1 MITNIPKHWK
11 IKKLG
16 EIGKV
21 KMCKRIFKDQT
32 NKDSNGIPFYK
43 IGTFGGIPDA
53 FISKELY
60 NEYKNKYPYPK
71 KGDVLISAA
80 GTIGRLVVFDGTP
93 SYFQDSNIIWIE
105 NDENIA
111 LNKYLY
117 HLYSNVKWKTTEGG
131 IVSRLYNADV
141 ESLELPIPPLKEQE
155 KIAEILLS
163 CDKAIRLTTQ
173 IITQLKQRNQGLA
186 QQLLTGEKRVK
197 GFEKSVWKEVRLGE
211 IGFFFKGKG
220 VSKNKIIDKG
230 FKCLTYG
237 DLYTKYNFVIKDIK
251 SFIDKETALISQ
263 EIRYGDICFAGS
275 GETLEDIGKCATFI
289 DDEIGYAG
297 GDIIV
302 FRTEQNPI
310 VMSYLL
316 NSDKA
321 IRLTTQIITQL
332 KQRNQG
338 LAQQLL
344 TGEKRV
350 KGFEKSVWKEVR
362 LGDLLDYE
370 QPTNYLVK
378 NTDYSDEY
386 KTPVL
391 TAGKTFILGYTNEKE
406 GICTKIPLILFDDF
420 TTDSRYI
427 DFPFKVKSSAV
438 KLLKAKKN
446 ANLRFIFEAMK
457 LIKYAIGGHE
467 RHWIS
472 KYAFL
477 TIFVPSFK
485 EQNAIAQIIDTALQ
499 ELKLYE
505 QKLQLLQAQKKTLM
519 QKLLTGE
526 VLTIKK

>member
-1 MITNIPKHWK
+1 MTAKIPKHWK

-16 EIGKV
+16 EIGV
-21 KMCKRIFKDQT
+21 
-32 NKDSNGIPFYK
+32 
-43 IGTFGGIPDA
+43 
-53 FISKELY
+53 
-60 NEYKNKYPYPK
+60 
-71 KGDVLISAA
+71 
-80 GTIGRLVVFDGTP
+80 
-93 SYFQDSNIIWIE
+93 
-105 NDENIA
+105 
-111 LNKYLY
+111 
-117 HLYSNVKWKTTEGG
+117 
-131 IVSRLYNADV
+131 
-141 ESLELPIPPLKEQE
+141 
-155 KIAEILLS
+155 
-163 CDKAIRLTTQ
+163 
-173 IITQLKQRNQGLA
+173 
-186 QQLLTGEKRVK
+186 
-197 GFEKSVWKEVRLGE
+197 
-211 IGFFFKGKG
+211 FFKGKG
-220 VSKNKIIDKG
+220 VPKNKITDTG

-237 DLYTKYNFVIKDIK
+237 DLYTKYDFVIEGVK

-316 NSDKA
+316 NSDIAKKQKFSMGQGHSVVHIYSSQLEMLKLPLPPLEEQEKIAEILLTCDKA

-362 LGDLLDYE
+362 LGELLDYE

-386 KTPVL
+386 KIPVL

-406 GICTKIPLILFDDF
+406 GICTNIPLILFDDF

-446 ANLRFIFEAMK
+446 VNLRFIFEAMK

-477 TIFVPSFK
+477 TIFVPLFK
-485 EQNAIAQIIDTALQ
+485 EQNAIAQILDTAHQ

-526 VLTIKK
+526 VLTLA

>member
-43 IGTFGGIPDA
+43 IGTFGGNPDA
-53 FISKELY
+53 FITKELY

-80 GTIGRLVVFDGTP
+80 GTIGKLVVFDGIP

-141 ESLELPIPPLKEQE
+141 ESLELPIPPLEEQE

-173 IITQLKQRNQGLA
+173 IINQLKQRNQGLA
-186 QQLLTGEKRVK
+186 QQLLTGEKRIK
-197 GFEKSVWKEVRLGE
+197 GFENSIWKEVRLGE

-237 DLYTKYNFVIKDIK
+237 DLYTKYDFVIKDVK

-302 FRTEQNPI
+302 FRTKQNPI
-310 VMSYLL
+310 TMSYLL
-316 NSDKA
+316 NSDIVKKQKTNMGQGHSVVH
-321 IRLTTQIITQL
+321 IYLSQL
-332 KQRNQG
+332 
-338 LAQQLL
+338 
-344 TGEKRV
+344 EKL
-350 KGFEKSVWKEVR
+350 EVS
-362 LGDLLDYE
+362 L
-370 QPTNYLVK
+370 
-378 NTDYSDEY
+378 
-386 KTPVL
+386 
-391 TAGKTFILGYTNEKE
+391 
-406 GICTKIPLILFDDF
+406 
-420 TTDSRYI
+420 
-427 DFPFKVKSSAV
+427 
-438 KLLKAKKN
+438 
-446 ANLRFIFEAMK
+446 
-457 LIKYAIGGHE
+457 
-467 RHWIS
+467 
-472 KYAFL
+472 
-477 TIFVPSFK
+477 PSIA
-485 EQNAIAQIIDTALQ
+485 EQNAIAQILDTVHQ

-526 VLTIKK
+526 ILTIKK

>member
-1 MITNIPKHWK
+1 MINIPKHWK

-16 EIGKV
+16 EIG
-21 KMCKRIFKDQT
+21 I
-32 NKDSNGIPFYK
+32 
-43 IGTFGGIPDA
+43 
-53 FISKELY
+53 
-60 NEYKNKYPYPK
+60 
-71 KGDVLISAA
+71 
-80 GTIGRLVVFDGTP
+80 
-93 SYFQDSNIIWIE
+93 
-105 NDENIA
+105 
-111 LNKYLY
+111 
-117 HLYSNVKWKTTEGG
+117 
-131 IVSRLYNADV
+131 
-141 ESLELPIPPLKEQE
+141 
-155 KIAEILLS
+155 
-163 CDKAIRLTTQ
+163 
-173 IITQLKQRNQGLA
+173 
-186 QQLLTGEKRVK
+186 
-197 GFEKSVWKEVRLGE
+197 
-211 IGFFFKGKG
+211 FFKGKG
-220 VSKNKIIDKG
+220 VPKNKITDTG

-237 DLYTKYNFVIKDIK
+237 DLYTKYDFVIEGVK

-316 NSDKA
+316 NSDIAKKQKFSMGQGHSVVHIYSSQLEMLKLPIPPLEEQEKIAEILLSCDKA

-350 KGFEKSVWKEVR
+350 KGFENSIWKEVK
-362 LGDLLDYE
+362 LGELLDYE

-386 KTPVL
+386 KIPVL

-406 GICTKIPLILFDDF
+406 GICTNIPLILFDDF

-438 KLLKAKKN
+438 KLLKTKKN
-446 ANLRFIFEAMK
+446 VNLRFIFEAMK
-457 LIKYAIGGHE
+457 LIKYAIGGHK

-485 EQNAIAQIIDTALQ
+485 EQNAIAQILDTAHQ

-505 QKLQLLQAQKKTLM
+505 QKLQLLQAQKKTLI

-526 VLTIKK
+526 VLTIK

>member
-1 MITNIPKHWK
+1 MTAKTPKHWK
-11 IKKLG
+11 IKTLG

-32 NKDSNGIPFYK
+32 NKDSNDIPFYK
-43 IGTFGGIPDA
+43 IGTFGGNPDA
-53 FISKELY
+53 FITKELY

-80 GTIGRLVVFDGTP
+80 GTIGRLVVFDGIP

-141 ESLELPIPPLKEQE
+141 ESLELPIPPLEEQE
-155 KIAEILLS
+155 KIAEILLT

-237 DLYTKYNFVIKDIK
+237 DLYTKYDFVIKDVK

-302 FRTEQNPI
+302 FRTKQNPI
-310 VMSYLL
+310 TMSYLL
-316 NSDKA
+316 NSDIVKKQKTKMGQGHSVVH
-321 IRLTTQIITQL
+321 IYSSQLEKLEVSLPSLT
-332 KQRNQG
+332 
-338 LAQQLL
+338 
-344 TGEKRV
+344 
-350 KGFEKSVWKEVR
+350 
-362 LGDLLDYE
+362 
-370 QPTNYLVK
+370 
-378 NTDYSDEY
+378 
-386 KTPVL
+386 
-391 TAGKTFILGYTNEKE
+391 
-406 GICTKIPLILFDDF
+406 
-420 TTDSRYI
+420 
-427 DFPFKVKSSAV
+427 
-438 KLLKAKKN
+438 
-446 ANLRFIFEAMK
+446 
-457 LIKYAIGGHE
+457 
-467 RHWIS
+467 
-472 KYAFL
+472 
-477 TIFVPSFK
+477 
-485 EQNAIAQIIDTALQ
+485 EQNAIAQILDTAHQ

>member
-43 IGTFGGIPDA
+43 IGTFGGNPDA
-53 FISKELY
+53 FITKELY

-80 GTIGRLVVFDGTP
+80 GTIGKLVVFDGIP

-141 ESLELPIPPLKEQE
+141 ESLELPIPPLEEPE
-155 KIAEILLS
+155 KIAEIILS

-173 IITQLKQRNQGLA
+173 IINQLKQRNQGLA
-186 QQLLTGEKRVK
+186 QQLLTGEKRIK
-197 GFEKSVWKEVRLGE
+197 GFENSIWKEVRLGE

-237 DLYTKYNFVIKDIK
+237 DLYTKYDFVIKDVK

-302 FRTEQNPI
+302 FRTKQNPI
-310 VMSYLL
+310 TMSYLL
-316 NSDKA
+316 NSDIVKKQKTNMGQGHSVVH
-321 IRLTTQIITQL
+321 IYLSQL
-332 KQRNQG
+332 
-338 LAQQLL
+338 
-344 TGEKRV
+344 EKL
-350 KGFEKSVWKEVR
+350 EVS
-362 LGDLLDYE
+362 L
-370 QPTNYLVK
+370 
-378 NTDYSDEY
+378 
-386 KTPVL
+386 
-391 TAGKTFILGYTNEKE
+391 
-406 GICTKIPLILFDDF
+406 
-420 TTDSRYI
+420 
-427 DFPFKVKSSAV
+427 
-438 KLLKAKKN
+438 
-446 ANLRFIFEAMK
+446 
-457 LIKYAIGGHE
+457 
-467 RHWIS
+467 
-472 KYAFL
+472 
-477 TIFVPSFK
+477 PSIA
-485 EQNAIAQIIDTALQ
+485 EQNAIAQILDTVHQ

-526 VLTIKK
+526 ILTIKK

>member
-1 MITNIPKHWK
+1 MTAKIPKHWK

-60 NEYKNKYPYPK
+60 NKYKNKYPYPK
-71 KGDVLISAA
+71 TGDVLISAA

-155 KIAEILLS
+155 KIAEMLLT

-197 GFEKSVWKEVRLGE
+197 GFENSVWKEVRLGE
-211 IGFFFKGKG
+211 
-220 VSKNKIIDKG
+220 
-230 FKCLTYG
+230 
-237 DLYTKYNFVIKDIK
+237 
-251 SFIDKETALISQ
+251 
-263 EIRYGDICFAGS
+263 
-275 GETLEDIGKCATFI
+275 
-289 DDEIGYAG
+289 
-297 GDIIV
+297 
-302 FRTEQNPI
+302 
-310 VMSYLL
+310 
-316 NSDKA
+316 
-321 IRLTTQIITQL
+321 
-332 KQRNQG
+332 
-338 LAQQLL
+338 
-344 TGEKRV
+344 
-350 KGFEKSVWKEVR
+350 
-362 LGDLLDYE
+362 LLDYE

-378 NTDYSDEY
+378 NTDYSNEY
-386 KTPVL
+386 KIPVL

-406 GICTKIPLILFDDF
+406 GICTNIPLILFDDF

-446 ANLRFIFEAMK
+446 VNLRFIFEAMK

-477 TIFVPSFK
+477 TIFVPLFK
-485 EQNAIAQIIDTALQ
+485 EQNAIAQILDTTHQ

-526 VLTIKK
+526 VLTLA

>member
-1 MITNIPKHWK
+1 MTAKIPKHWK

-60 NEYKNKYPYPK
+60 NKYKNKYPYPK

-155 KIAEILLS
+155 KIAEMLLT

-197 GFEKSVWKEVRLGE
+197 GFENSVWKEVRLGE
-211 IGFFFKGKG
+211 
-220 VSKNKIIDKG
+220 
-230 FKCLTYG
+230 
-237 DLYTKYNFVIKDIK
+237 
-251 SFIDKETALISQ
+251 
-263 EIRYGDICFAGS
+263 
-275 GETLEDIGKCATFI
+275 
-289 DDEIGYAG
+289 
-297 GDIIV
+297 
-302 FRTEQNPI
+302 
-310 VMSYLL
+310 
-316 NSDKA
+316 
-321 IRLTTQIITQL
+321 
-332 KQRNQG
+332 
-338 LAQQLL
+338 
-344 TGEKRV
+344 
-350 KGFEKSVWKEVR
+350 
-362 LGDLLDYE
+362 LLDYE

-378 NTDYSDEY
+378 NTDYSNEY
-386 KTPVL
+386 KIPVL

-406 GICTKIPLILFDDF
+406 GICTNIPLILFDDF

-477 TIFVPSFK
+477 TIFVPLFK
-485 EQNAIAQIIDTALQ
+485 EQNAIAQILDTTHQ

-526 VLTIKK
+526 VLTLA

>member
-131 IVSRLYNADV
+131 IVSRLYNADI
-141 ESLELPIPPLKEQE
+141 ESLELPIPPLEEQE
-155 KIAEILLS
+155 KIAEMLLT

-197 GFEKSVWKEVRLGE
+197 GFEKSVWKEVKLGE
-211 IGFFFKGKG
+211 
-220 VSKNKIIDKG
+220 
-230 FKCLTYG
+230 
-237 DLYTKYNFVIKDIK
+237 
-251 SFIDKETALISQ
+251 
-263 EIRYGDICFAGS
+263 
-275 GETLEDIGKCATFI
+275 
-289 DDEIGYAG
+289 
-297 GDIIV
+297 
-302 FRTEQNPI
+302 
-310 VMSYLL
+310 
-316 NSDKA
+316 
-321 IRLTTQIITQL
+321 
-332 KQRNQG
+332 
-338 LAQQLL
+338 
-344 TGEKRV
+344 
-350 KGFEKSVWKEVR
+350 
-362 LGDLLDYE
+362 LLDYE

-378 NTDYSDEY
+378 NTDYSNEY
-386 KTPVL
+386 KIPVL
-391 TAGKTFILGYTNEKE
+391 TTFILGYTNEKE
-406 GICTKIPLILFDDF
+406 GICTNIPLILFDDF

-438 KLLKAKKN
+438 KLLKTKKN
-446 ANLRFIFEAMK
+446 VNLRFIFEAMK

-485 EQNAIAQIIDTALQ
+485 EQNAIAQILDTAHQ

-526 VLTIKK
+526 VLTLA

>member
-16 EIGKV
+16 EICKV
-21 KMCKRIFKDQT
+21 NQGLQIAIEERFTEPIENGYFYITNEFLKANSKTKYYIKNPSKSVLCSKEDILMTRTGNTGIVVSDVEGVFHNNFFKIDYDKKLLH
-32 NKDSNGIPFYK
+32 KDYFVYYLKNDRMQYDILVKAGNS
-43 IGTFGGIPDA
+43 TIPDLNHSD
-53 FISKELY
+53 FYTL
-60 NEYKNKYPYPK
+60 
-71 KGDVLISAA
+71 
-80 GTIGRLVVFDGTP
+80 
-93 SYFQDSNIIWIE
+93 Q
-105 NDENIA
+105 IA
-111 LNKYLY
+111 
-117 HLYSNVKWKTTEGG
+117 
-131 IVSRLYNADV
+131 
-141 ESLELPIPPLKEQE
+141 IPPLEEQE
-155 KIAEILLS
+155 KIAEILLT

-186 QQLLTGEKRVK
+186 QQLLTGEKR
-197 GFEKSVWKEVRLGE
+197 
-211 IGFFFKGKG
+211 I
-220 VSKNKIIDKG
+220 
-230 FKCLTYG
+230 
-237 DLYTKYNFVIKDIK
+237 
-251 SFIDKETALISQ
+251 
-263 EIRYGDICFAGS
+263 
-275 GETLEDIGKCATFI
+275 
-289 DDEIGYAG
+289 
-297 GDIIV
+297 
-302 FRTEQNPI
+302 
-310 VMSYLL
+310 
-316 NSDKA
+316 
-321 IRLTTQIITQL
+321 
-332 KQRNQG
+332 
-338 LAQQLL
+338 
-344 TGEKRV
+344 

-391 TAGKTFILGYTNEKE
+391 TAGKTFILGYTNEKK

-485 EQNAIAQIIDTALQ
+485 GQNAIAQILDTAHQ